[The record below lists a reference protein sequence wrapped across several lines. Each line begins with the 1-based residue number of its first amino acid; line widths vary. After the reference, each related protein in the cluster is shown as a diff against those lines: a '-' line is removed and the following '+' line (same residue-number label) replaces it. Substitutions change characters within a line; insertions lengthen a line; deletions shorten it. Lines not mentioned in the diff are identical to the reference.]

1 MRKWKPAPV
10 QLLIALN
17 TMLLFFDLLEDRLSI
32 PSWLQVAGRLH
43 PMILHFPIVLI
54 VLYSLCLW
62 FAGSPTN
69 PTGQPANPAN
79 KPANP
84 TSHPANAA
92 DRPTTF
98 ALTFLTPFTNELLLW
113 SAFAAVITALA
124 GVFLSKESTYDG
136 SAIQW
141 HKWLG
146 TLTSLLLLTLYLVKD
161 TKDKGKT
168 SQKWLSILPL
178 ATVLIAGHLGGDL
191 THGTGYVLAP
201 LKALNGEKP
210 PLDKALVYRDLI
222 QPILATKCMTCH
234 NSGSDKGGLNM
245 EDPASFAKGGQ
256 SGTPWDTAAADGG
269 ILINRIHLPD
279 DDRKHMPPIG
289 KSQLSGDEKDLLNA
303 WIRDGAPF
311 SKKVIELEP
320 TDTLRF
326 LAGKLLKSGEDENF
340 DFSAAN
346 EKTITKLRTNYR
358 AITPL
363 AAGSP
368 ALAVD
373 FYGATFFKP
382 EQLKE
387 LSSVKEQ
394 IVELNLERMPVTD
407 KDLSDLT
414 DLRNLRKLNLDF
426 TRITGDGLKALTKL
440 PHLQSLSLSGTQIK
454 AADLDQLTNIK
465 DLHKLYLWKTG
476 ITGDALAD
484 LRRKRKDLELI
495 TGFNGDTVRV
505 RLSPPRLETE
515 ARIIRDSPVVIKMK
529 NFMPGAVI
537 RYTLDGSNPDSA
549 GQTYSAP
556 FQLKDRA
563 QLAAKTYKPGWLASN
578 PTAAVFYLQKYPP
591 DSIRLLLPIDSN
603 YMKIRP
609 TVLID
614 ADKGDLG
621 FGSGKWLGFRKN
633 GLAALFYYRKPVTI
647 GSLTFSSIVDLGA
660 FIFPP
665 TDLEVWGGPNEHH
678 LKRLG
683 TLTPTQPD
691 KLGPP
696 YLTAYR
702 IDFPPQKI
710 GCLKVIANPIP
721 KLPDWHPAKGQP
733 AWIFFDELLVD

>member
-1 MRKWKPAPV
+1 MRKWKPAANHWKPAPI
-10 QLLIALN
+10 QLLVALN

-54 VLYSLCLW
+54 VLYTACLW
-62 FAGSPTN
+62 FTDN
-69 PTGQPANPAN
+69 
-79 KPANP
+79 
-84 TSHPANAA
+84 
-92 DRPTTF
+92 
-98 ALTFLTPFTNELLLW
+98 FLSQFTNELLLW

-124 GVFLSKESTYDG
+124 GVFLSKETTYDG

-146 TLTSLLLLTLYLVKD
+146 TLTSFLLLALYLAKD
-161 TKDKGKT
+161 AKDPKDKGKT
-168 SQKWLSILPL
+168 SRKWLSILPL

-191 THGTGYVLAP
+191 THGSGYVLAP
-201 LKALNGEKP
+201 LKTQYGEKP
-210 PLDKALVYRDLI
+210 PLDKALVYRDLV
-222 QPILATKCMTCH
+222 QPILTTKCMTCH

-256 SGTPWDTAAADGG
+256 SGAPWDTTAADGG

-289 KSQLSGDEKDLLNA
+289 KTQLSGDEKDLLIA

-311 SKKVIELEP
+311 GKKVIELEP

-326 LAGKLLKSGEDENF
+326 LAGKLLRADDDENF
-340 DFSAAN
+340 DFSPAD

-373 FYGATFFKP
+373 FYGAAFFQP

-394 IVELNLERMPVTD
+394 IVELNLEKMPVTD
-407 KDLSDLT
+407 KDLSDLAN
-414 DLRNLRKLNLDF
+414 LRNLRKLNLDF
-426 TRITGDGLKALTKL
+426 THITGEGLKTLTKL

-454 AADLDQLTNIK
+454 AEDLDELTKITS
-465 DLHKLYLWKTG
+465 LRKLYLWKTG
-476 ITGDALAD
+476 ITGDALAGV
-484 LRRKRKDLELI
+484 RTKRKDLELI

-529 NFMPGAVI
+529 NFMPGAVV
-537 RYTLDGSNPDSA
+537 RYTLDGSNPDSG
-549 GQTYSAP
+549 GQTYTAP

-563 QLAAKTYKPGWLASN
+563 QLTAKTYKTGWLPSN
-578 PTAAVFYLQKYPP
+578 ATAATFYLQRYPP

-633 GLAALFYYRKPVTI
+633 GLAALLYYRKPATI
-647 GSLTFSSIVDLGA
+647 SSLTFSSIVDIGA
-660 FIFPP
+660 YIFPP
-665 TDLEVWGGPNEHH
+665 TRLEVWGGPNEHH
-678 LKRLG
+678 LKLLG
-683 TLTPTQPD
+683 TLTPTQPE
-691 KLGPP
+691 KTGPS

-710 GCLKVIANPIP
+710 GCLKVIADPIP
-721 KLPDWHPAKGQP
+721 KLPDWHSAKGQP